1 LSCEYLDL
9 SGTPTVNFVDNRDSE
24 PESIPEDINVLYC
37 NMNQEFSGWIQ
48 RFSHGWMLIK
58 GKKT

>member
-1 LSCEYLDL
+1 
-9 SGTPTVNFVDNRDSE
+9 
-24 PESIPEDINVLYC
+24 
-37 NMNQEFSGWIQ
+37 MNQEFSGWIQ